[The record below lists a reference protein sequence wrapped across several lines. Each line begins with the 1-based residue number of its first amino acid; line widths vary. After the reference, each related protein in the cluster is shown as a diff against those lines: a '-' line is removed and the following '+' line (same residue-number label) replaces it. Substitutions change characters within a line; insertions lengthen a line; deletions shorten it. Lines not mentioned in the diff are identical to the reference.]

1 MKETILT
8 IIATVFAS
16 TGFWTLINQ
25 LITNRKKKKS
35 AETQMLMGLGHDR
48 ICYLGEFY
56 LDRGYISREEFE
68 NLHDYLFLP
77 YQKLGGN
84 GTAAKIMA
92 EVDKLPLKDK
102 EDQK

>member
-1 MKETILT
+1 MMQAVLA
-8 IIATVFAS
+8 IITAVFAS

-25 LITNRKKKKS
+25 LITTRKKKVS

-48 ICYLGEFY
+48 VCALGEAY
-56 LDRGYISREEFE
+56 LERGWIGRDEYE
-68 NLHDYLFLP
+68 NLHDYLYVP

-92 EVDKLPLKDK
+92 AVDKLPMK
-102 EDQK
+102 EGKI